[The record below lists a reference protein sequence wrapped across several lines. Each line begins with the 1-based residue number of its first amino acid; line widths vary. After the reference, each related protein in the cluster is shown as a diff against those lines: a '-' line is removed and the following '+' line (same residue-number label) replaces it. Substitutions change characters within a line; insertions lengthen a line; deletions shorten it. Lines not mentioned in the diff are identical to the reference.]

1 MTPPCLLPGELPP
14 LAWGGS
20 PHHMGLKDFMG
31 KQAHGWDQ
39 VSWAIPSCQGL
50 GQKLQHPYPKSWGLP
65 LHYSVF
71 QSSRTGM
78 VVSPSLKASVAPT
91 ALPIQTPCP

>member
-31 KQAHGWDQ
+31 KQAHGRDQ

-50 GQKLQHPYPKSWGLP
+50 GQKLQHHIPSPGGSL
-65 LHYSVF
+65 STTV
-71 QSSRTGM
+71 SSRA
-78 VVSPSLKASVAPT
+78 PEQAWLSL
-91 ALPIQTPCP
+91 LP